1 MFERDIRIT
10 PLDPAS
16 GAFRISFS
24 YPDRK
29 KAMDTVNALIS
40 VFIRETNMGQRANV
54 ERMSDI
60 QREIYSRRAF
70 EYVDVL
76 DAPTV
81 PQRPE
86 SPNRLIIAAAGLGAG
101 LLIGAITLW
110 IRRPGAPTLQP
121 A

>member
-1 MFERDIRIT
+1 
-10 PLDPAS
+10 
-16 GAFRISFS
+16 
-24 YPDRK
+24 
-29 KAMDTVNALIS
+29 
-40 VFIRETNMGQRANV
+40 MGQRANV
-54 ERMSDI
+54 ERMSVI